1 MSLAQRRVADLSTL
15 VEVTRGNAAL
25 GVLTLQNV
33 GSLSSQYGLEV
44 SGLALA
50 EFARRIAALL
60 RPNDQMLALSEDRI
74 CVIFDELL
82 DDNHVLL
89 AGLKVERAFEEPLTF
104 EGTTLSLVVRAGFV
118 YFGKQERLLN
128 LGPEDLYRFAE
139 TARERAVQKKIVFE
153 VSSEEA
159 FTRMQRDWETNQLMG
174 SALREHELTL
184 DYQPKYRLA
193 DGALVGAEALVR
205 WRRGGVIIPPQD
217 FMGALTD
224 GRLWDLNLYVL
235 RRAVRQILESSVEL
249 PVAINVHPV
258 VLDNPGFLRT
268 LKSELNI
275 WGVAPERLS
284 LEISHPRFDDPKMI
298 TQLNEL
304 RSLGVAIAIDQ
315 FGTGAG
321 ALEGFPNLP
330 ADEIKID
337 RRLIS
342 HIAESADDQHLTRTI
357 IDLAHRFSRTV
368 VADGV
373 DDVETFAFLAESGC
387 DVGQGFYLGAPLN
400 ETQFEVLLGEVD

>member
-1 MSLAQRRVADLSTL
+1 MSLAQRRVQDLSTL

-33 GSLSSQYGLEV
+33 GSLSSQYGLGV
-44 SGLALA
+44 SGAALA
-50 EFARRIAALL
+50 EFSRRVAGLL
-60 RPNDQMLALSEDRI
+60 RPCDQMLPLSEDRV
-74 CVIFDELL
+74 CVVFDELL

-89 AGLKVERAFEEPLTF
+89 AGLKIERAFEETF
-104 EGTTLSLVVRAGFV
+104 TYQGNSTALVVRAGFV
-118 YFGKQERLLN
+118 YFGKQERLRDLR
-128 LGPEDLYRFAE
+128 PEDLYRFAE
-139 TARERAVQKKIVFE
+139 TARERAVQKKVVFE

-159 FTRMQRDWETNQLMG
+159 FARMQQDWETDKLLG
-174 SALREHELTL
+174 DALSQHELTL

-235 RRAVRQILESSVEL
+235 RRAVRQILESAVEL

-258 VLDNPGFLRT
+258 VLDNPSFLRT

-275 WGVAPERLS
+275 WGIAPGRLA

-298 TQLNEL
+298 AQLNEL
-304 RSLGVAIAIDQ
+304 RSLGVGVAIDQ
-315 FGTGAG
+315 FGTGSVS
-321 ALEGFPNLP
+321 LEGFPNLP
-330 ADEIKID
+330 ADEIKIA
-337 RRLIS
+337 RALIS
-342 HIAESADDQHLTRTI
+342 HIADHPDDQHLTRTI

-373 DDVETFAFLAESGC
+373 DDVETFAFLSEAGC
-387 DVGQGFYLGAPLN
+387 DIGQGFYLGAPLN
-400 ETQFEVLLGEVD
+400 ETQFEVLLGEVA